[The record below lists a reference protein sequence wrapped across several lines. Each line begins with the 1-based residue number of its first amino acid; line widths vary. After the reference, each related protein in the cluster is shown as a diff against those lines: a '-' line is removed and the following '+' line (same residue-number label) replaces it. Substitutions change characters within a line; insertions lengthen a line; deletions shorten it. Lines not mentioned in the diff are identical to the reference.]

1 MDKAINNKLLQLIPA
16 DELDRLTSFAERVE
30 LRPGQVLHQFRLP
43 MEYVYFIESGLVSVA
58 AKVARD
64 RFVEAWLI
72 GSEGLVGAPA
82 VLAAGIIPLHRR
94 TVQVGGKALRIRTAE
109 FCEHIGDLPELRRA
123 VDRYLSVVLSQ
134 TSQSGACN
142 AYHNLSQRL
151 ARWLLVARSA
161 LRSNDLPLTHK
172 VLAELLGV
180 RRASV
185 TECLEHFHLQGLVST
200 RRAHIRLELPS
211 DLLSISCDCFRLIE
225 REYERYL
232 VATAVNSAAAI
243 DPRRRARNRQ
253 QATPDS

>member
-1 MDKAINNKLLQLIPA
+1 
-16 DELDRLTSFAERVE
+16 
-30 LRPGQVLHQFRLP
+30 HQFRLP

-82 VLAAGIIPLHRR
+82 VLAAGAIPLHRR

-109 FCEHIGDLPELRRA
+109 FCEQIGDLPELRKA
-123 VDRYLSVVLSQ
+123 VDRYLSLVLSQ

-151 ARWLLVARSA
+151 ARWLLVARGA

-185 TECLEHFHLQGLVST
+185 TKCLEQFQLQGLVST
-200 RRAHIRLELPS
+200 RRAHIRLEVPF
-211 DLLSISCDCFRLIE
+211 DLLRISCDCFRLIE
-225 REYERYL
+225 REHERYL
-232 VATAVNSAAAI
+232 VAPAVKPVAVI
-243 DPRRRARNRQ
+243 DPSRRARNRQ
-253 QATPDS
+253 QAAR